1 MKRSEVNAIMHDAG
15 EFIRQS
21 GFYLPPFAHWTPED
35 WRGKGEEAREIVE
48 NQLGWDITDF
58 GLGRYAEDGLFL
70 FTVRNGSQAE
80 MKSRQGKL
88 YCEKIMV
95 VDVNQKTPFHYHWNK
110 VEDIINR
117 GGGKLAIRLHNATAE
132 GDLADTPVV
141 ASLDGVKRHFHAG
154 DVVELAPGESITL
167 TPYLYHEFW
176 GTGQRVLVGE
186 VSLVNDDANDNR
198 FYKPVGRFPDI
209 EEDVEPLHLLTTDYG
224 RYWKHN

>member
-1 MKRSEVNAIMHDAG
+1 
-15 EFIRQS
+15 
-21 GFYLPPFAHWTPED
+21 
-35 WRGKGEEAREIVE
+35 
-48 NQLGWDITDF
+48 
-58 GLGRYAEDGLFL
+58 
-70 FTVRNGSQAE
+70 
-80 MKSRQGKL
+80 
-88 YCEKIMV
+88 
-95 VDVNQKTPFHYHWNK
+95 
-110 VEDIINR
+110 
-117 GGGKLAIRLHNATAE
+117 
-132 GDLADTPVV
+132 VV